1 MVKINREVVVGV
13 TISLLLHV
21 ASLVALS
28 FIVFQGPLDQLQTV
42 LDSVFDEERVQ
53 EEFTQDVEQSTVAA
67 DAVNYV
73 SGSMAMGD
81 ATGGGARRRTTK
93 N

>member
-53 EEFTQDVEQSTVAA
+53 EEFTQDVEQSDRKSTRL
-67 DAVNYV
+67 N
-73 SGSMAMGD
+73 SSH
-81 ATGGGARRRTTK
+81 
-93 N
+93 